1 MTRLI
6 DSRSIKVIDRT
17 VIPVI
22 KFATKDARSRSLQLD
37 ISFDSRGHHGM
48 ESVDMIKSTM
58 EKFPMICPIVLVLKQ
73 FLLDKGLLTAYTG
86 GLSSHCLFL
95 MLTRYLQEQTSAS
108 WVDAGSL
115 LMGCLDFYGNGFDP
129 RMVGITVTN
138 AGQYFRRPHYQQIST
153 YQQGSF
159 NDEVS
164 RSRSFQD
171 HDSVTMSN
179 NPSTFGFDPLYVEDP
194 ISIGNNVGRNSF
206 RINQVQ
212 RAFSD
217 THRALVASLEW
228 DMNGS
233 DLHETKY
240 PLLKS
245 LLPKSY
251 NSY

>member
-1 MTRLI
+1 
-6 DSRSIKVIDRT
+6 
-17 VIPVI
+17 
-22 KFATKDARSRSLQLD
+22 
-37 ISFDSRGHHGM
+37 M
-48 ESVDMIKSTM
+48 ESVNMINSTM
-58 EKFPMICPIVLVLKQ
+58 ENFPMIRPIVLVLKQ

-95 MLTRYLQEQTSAS
+95 MLKRFLQEQSSAS
-108 WVDAGSL
+108 WVDVGSL

-138 AGQYFRRPHYQQIST
+138 AGQYFRRPHYQQRPS
-153 YQQGSF
+153 YQHDSF
-159 NDEVS
+159 SDETS
-164 RSRSFQD
+164 RRRSFQD
-171 HDSVTMSN
+171 HDAVVMNN

-194 ISIGNNVGRNSF
+194 ILIGNNVGRNSF

-217 THRALVASLEW
+217 AHRALVASLEW

-233 DLHETKY
+233 DLHEIKY

-245 LLPKSY
+245 LLPKSHH
-251 NSY
+251 SY